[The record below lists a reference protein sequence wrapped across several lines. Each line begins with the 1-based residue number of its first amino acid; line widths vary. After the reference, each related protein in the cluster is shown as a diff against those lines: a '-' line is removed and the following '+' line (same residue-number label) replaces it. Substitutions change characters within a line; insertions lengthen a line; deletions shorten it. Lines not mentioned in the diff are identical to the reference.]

1 MVIDPLFL
9 AFLRQ
14 HDDETWHRAV
24 DRLQGAIHPV
34 DRVATRVW
42 FHLFPMRLQQA
53 VDAADDP
60 GALVHHLRIGG
71 RWRLDEQRE
80 TSHWFLFGHRYWGG
94 VREAV
99 RAYAARPVAPG
110 SLDLAA
116 QVQQVAREAAEQLA
130 VDASWLVGITAVAL
144 RTLQQAGLPTL
155 PDDEGLRPERMV
167 GGAEAAPDR
176 IVSRREAGQSPRL
189 FSLLRGRRRSFDVTF
204 DERPPAR
211 SFPIIALQHITTA
224 AALDTHDY
232 RAEDGRCTEG
242 PIPVH
247 CRSCSCGT
255 CWVGVLAGADR
266 LSPVDDKERTTI
278 AALGYLTS
286 SEPHPV
292 IRLSCMAEAR
302 GPVTIVI
309 PPWNGQV
316 GARLERSLGE
326 A

>member
-1 MVIDPLFL
+1 MVSDPLFV

-24 DRLQGAIHPV
+24 DRLEGAIHPV
-34 DRVATRVW
+34 DRAATRVW
-42 FHLFPMRLQQA
+42 FHLFPMRVQQA
-53 VDAADDP
+53 VDAAGDAH
-60 GALVHHLRIGG
+60 ALVHHLRING

-80 TSHWFLFGHRYWGG
+80 MSHWFLFGHRYWSD

-116 QVQQVAREAAEQLA
+116 QVQQVAGATAERLK
-130 VDASWLVGITAVAL
+130 VDVSWLVGITAVAM
-144 RTLQQAGLPTL
+144 RTLQQVGLPDI
-155 PDDEGLRPERMV
+155 PDGEAPRPERMI
-167 GGAEAAPDR
+167 GGAETAPDR
-176 IVSRREAGQSPRL
+176 IVSRREAGQSRRL
-189 FSLLRGRRRSFDVTF
+189 FSFLRGRRRSFDVTF

-211 SFPIIALQHITTA
+211 AFPIIALQHVTTA

-232 RAEDGRCTEG
+232 RAEDARCTEG

-255 CWVGVLAGADR
+255 CWVGVLAGAER
-266 LSPVDDKERTTI
+266 LSAVDDRERATI

-286 SEPHPV
+286 TEPHPV

-316 GARLERSLGE
+316 GARLDRALRE